1 MHYDAGGTAVSPLHE
16 VAPLDERC
24 RTSPVG
30 HARILLTFA
39 PLKISRCFHT
49 EQEAGAWACRRG
61 SASGH
66 VPTWADSVPGLLG
79 IDAARGSWFDSL
91 EDGTGCNPCLKHR
104 EKKPGV
110 ELVRMSVG

>member
-1 MHYDAGGTAVSPLHE
+1 MHYDAGGAAVSPLHE

-61 SASGH
+61 SASVMCPLGRILSL
-66 VPTWADSVPGLLG
+66 VCWGLTRQGGLG
-79 IDAARGSWFDSL
+79 LTHWRTARVV
-91 EDGTGCNPCLKHR
+91 THA
-104 EKKPGV
+104 
-110 ELVRMSVG
+110 